1 MPQSFYRL
9 LCVLVLIVST
19 VGFLAEISGHRVG
32 AGIANLDKLAHF
44 LIFVVLSWLFFK
56 GFRLVFWKLFLL
68 LALYGALIE
77 VVQEHFTRRHGDIWD
92 WLADIAG
99 ILAFYLGRKLW
110 HFCRPRSRA
119 AR

>member
-1 MPQSFYRL
+1 MPQSFYQVLCCFVL
-9 LCVLVLIVST
+9 LLST
-19 VGFLAEISGHRVG
+19 FGFLAELSGHRIGLGV
-32 AGIANLDKLAHF
+32 ANLDKLAHF
-44 LIFVVLSWLFFK
+44 LIFLVLSWLFFK

-68 LALYGALIE
+68 LAVYGALID
-77 VVQEHFTRRHGDIWD
+77 VVQEYFTRRHGDFWD

-110 HFCRPRSRA
+110 HFCRPRSPA